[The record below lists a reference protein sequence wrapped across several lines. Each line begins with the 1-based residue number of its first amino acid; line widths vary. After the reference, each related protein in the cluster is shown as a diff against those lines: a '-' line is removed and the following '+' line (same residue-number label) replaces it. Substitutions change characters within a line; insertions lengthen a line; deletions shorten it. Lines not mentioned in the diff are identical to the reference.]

1 MKTLGFSDDFDLY
14 ISVALTGSF
23 SETGRVFE
31 MPASSVMRRIN
42 NLEEKLETRLINR
55 STKKLVLTETGA
67 LFLK

>member
-42 NLEEKLETRLINR
+42 NLEGWSEVAMYFPGIPPSATFKLA
-55 STKKLVLTETGA
+55 K
-67 LFLK
+67 